1 MYEVMDTE
9 KKKKKFSLTDN
20 FIGIPVVAFLLMN
33 VGGFLSIFL
42 LNPAVKFLLDV
53 VAPGFTATD
62 TWAALEH
69 YMTFLGIWILTL
81 IYFAVS
87 ASNRPL
93 LKALTTKT
101 RGNNLKMFA
110 LGLGIGLGMNLL
122 CAVIAMLNGDIRL
135 TFHSFRP
142 VSFLAVFAAVF
153 VQSSSEE
160 LLCRVFVYHRLMRR
174 YGKPLLAVLV
184 NSVFFALNH
193 LFNPGISV
201 LAMLNIFLYGLLFSA
216 MVIYLDSPWAT
227 MTAHTAWNFCQN
239 VLLGLPN
246 SGNVLPYSVFKLEK
260 AAATDSF
267 AYSVA
272 FGLEGTITACAAL
285 IVVAALI
292 VWWGIRHKVM
302 PTPVWEAEA

>member
-1 MYEVMDTE
+1 MSGVINTE
-9 KKKKKFSLTDN
+9 KKKKIHLFDN
-20 FIGIPVVAFLLMN
+20 FIGIPVAAFLLLT
-33 VGGFLSIFL
+33 VGGSLSILL

-62 TWAALEH
+62 VWITVDH
-69 YMTFLGIWILTL
+69 YMGFLGIWILTL
-81 IYFAVS
+81 IFLAVT
-87 ASNRPL
+87 ARNRPI

-110 LGLGIGLGMNLL
+110 LGLGVGLGMNLL
-122 CAVIAMLNGDIRL
+122 CAFVAMANGDIRL

-142 VSFLAVFAAVF
+142 VSFLVIFAAVF
-153 VQSSSEE
+153 VQSSAEE
-160 LLCRVFVYHRLMRR
+160 LLCRVFVYQRMMRR
-174 YGKPLLAVLV
+174 YGKPILAALV

-193 LFNPGISV
+193 IFNDGISA
-201 LAMLNIFLYGLLFSA
+201 LAMLNIFAYGLLFSA

-239 VLLGLPN
+239 ILLGLPN
-246 SGNVLPYSVFKLEK
+246 SGNVLPYSVFKLET

-272 FGLEGTITACAAL
+272 FGLEGTITACVVL
-285 IVVAALI
+285 ITVTALI
-292 VWWGIRHKVM
+292 VWWGARRKTV
-302 PTPVWEAEA
+302 PTDIWETA

>member
-1 MYEVMDTE
+1 MSEVMTTE
-9 KKKKKFSLTDN
+9 TKKRKFSLIDN
-20 FIGIPVVAFLLMN
+20 FVVILLVGYLLLG
-33 VGGFLSIFL
+33 VGGRLGAEL
-42 LNPAVKFLLDV
+42 LVSPLHAWLARVMPDI
-53 VAPGFTATD
+53 AATD
-62 TWAALEH
+62 AWITASVYLR
-69 YMTFLGIWILTL
+69 FLGIWITVLL
-81 IYFAVS
+81 FLAIIPR
-87 ASNRPL
+87 NRPL

-122 CAVIAMLNGDIRL
+122 CAFIAMLNGDIRL
-135 TFHSFRP
+135 SFSSFRP

-160 LLCRVFVYHRLMRR
+160 LLCRVFVYHRMMRR
-174 YGKPLLAVLV
+174 YGKPVLAVLV

-193 LFNPGISV
+193 LLNPGISV